1 MNKDNKNKVIVL
13 GVPITLYT
21 PEGGIAHIESLIA
34 KERSNLVVLANAY
47 TLNLA
52 YEDEDYKRILQNASL
67 VLRDGAGASWA
78 IKRQGIN
85 PGHNFV
91 GTDFIPDFCKATQDK
106 GYKFYLLGDEKGV
119 AEKAGEKLKQK
130 IPSIKIVGYH
140 HGFFDEKESD
150 KIIAGINKVEPEI
163 LLIGMGNPRQEKW
176 ALANLDKLEV
186 SVIIGVGA
194 LFKYLSG
201 EVKRAPKWMLKHNME
216 WVFRLVTEPKR
227 LWKRYIIGNPKF
239 IWRVLRE
246 K

>member
-1 MNKDNKNKVIVL
+1 VNIFDIQIPSVSDSELKEKLEELFSATKSALITYVNVHVLNEAYSSKQLKSILQASTFIINDSGGLALLSKLSKQSLRKHTLTDLKELFFSILEKKNKSIYFLGNEESVL
-13 GVPITLYT
+13 HKMID
-21 PEGGIAHIESLIA
+21 H
-34 KERSNLVVLANAY
+34 
-47 TLNLA
+47 LNQ
-52 YEDEDYKRILQNASL
+52 DY
-67 VLRDGAGASWA
+67 
-78 IKRQGIN
+78 
-85 PGHNFV
+85 P
-91 GTDFIPDFCKATQDK
+91 
-106 GYKFYLLGDEKGV
+106 
-119 AEKAGEKLKQK
+119 KLK
-130 IPSIKIVGYH
+130 IAGYH